1 MAACRGLL
9 VDWGGVL
16 TSSVFESFAAFC
28 TAEGL
33 HEDAVKDAFFGDPE
47 ARALLADFESGRMED
62 AEFERRFGALLEIR
76 EPEGLIPRLF
86 GGMRPDRAM
95 QEAVAAFRAAGIR
108 TGLLSNSWGSRTY
121 DRARFDAL
129 FDVLVISGELG
140 VRKPEPEIYAI
151 AAERMGLAPAELVFV
166 DDLPGNLKPA
176 RALGMATVVHRD
188 ATSTVAELETLLGV
202 RVGAAS

>member
-1 MAACRGLL
+1 VAARRGLL
-9 VDWGGVL
+9 IDWGGVL
-16 TSSVFESFAAFC
+16 TSNVFESFAAFC
-28 TAEGL
+28 AAEGL
-33 HEDAVKDAFFGDPE
+33 REDAVKDAFAGDPA
-47 ARALLADFESGRMED
+47 ARRLLVDFESGRLGD
-62 AEFERRFGALLEIR
+62 ADFERRFGALLELR
-76 EPEGLIPRLF
+76 EHEGLIGRLF
-86 GGMRPDRAM
+86 GGMRPDQAM
-95 QEAVAAFRAAGIR
+95 QDAVAAFRAAGIR

-121 DRARFDAL
+121 DRARLEAL

-188 ATSTVAELETLLGV
+188 AASTVAELEELLRV
-202 RVGAAS
+202 RVAAGS